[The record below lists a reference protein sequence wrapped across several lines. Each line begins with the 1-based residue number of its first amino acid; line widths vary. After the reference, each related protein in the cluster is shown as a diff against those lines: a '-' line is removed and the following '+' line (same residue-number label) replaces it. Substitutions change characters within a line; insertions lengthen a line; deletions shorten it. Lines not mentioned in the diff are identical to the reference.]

1 MRVLCLLVAV
11 GLAGCG
17 DPAPSVKTPSRH
29 ERAAVAMAKPPVVRS
44 YPFGASELRVIAF
57 PIQDI
62 YGFVETQHCN
72 VWRDA
77 EFKQATLSCG
87 QMPEVLLTG
96 PDHR

>member
-62 YGFVETQHCN
+62 YGFVETQHCY
-72 VWRDA
+72 VWRDQ
-77 EFKQATLSCG
+77 EFKTASISCESRPEIALS
-87 QMPEVLLTG
+87 
-96 PDHR
+96 DSN